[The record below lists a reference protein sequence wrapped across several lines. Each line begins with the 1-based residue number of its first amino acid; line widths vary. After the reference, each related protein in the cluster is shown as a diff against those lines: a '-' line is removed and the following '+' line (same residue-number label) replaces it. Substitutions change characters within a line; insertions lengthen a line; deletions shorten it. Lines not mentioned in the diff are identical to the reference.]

1 VTKEATSTDSGK
13 LASNL
18 DTGKWHNNPFRTFL
32 KFTLKNL
39 SQENEGTL
47 AENHLILGH
56 DRVSDRLF
64 VYVNFRVC
72 KRYSVFSL
80 LNLSAVHINLDDC

>member
-18 DTGKWHNNPFRTFL
+18 DTGKWHNNPYRTFL

-47 AENHLILGH
+47 AQNHLGFEH
-56 DRVSDRLF
+56 DQVSETPTSADLLI
-64 VYVNFRVC
+64 
-72 KRYSVFSL
+72 FSGPD
-80 LNLSAVHINLDDC
+80 V